1 MNSYL
6 EQSGKLLKKS
16 SMIFDYNIT
25 FSDFCSRLKI
35 RLYTAFCEWKMY
47 IIGENFV
54 QCSFGASTSF
64 MFSSIYSHTLIVF
77 YTLFLLIFLL
87 IYLQIIYIL
96 TQTYIC
102 IYIQIHMNMPIE
114 FPLTF

>member
-16 SMIFDYNIT
+16 SVIFDYNIT

-47 IIGENFV
+47 IIGEISCNV
-54 QCSFGASTSF
+54 LLVSQPLSCLAV
-64 MFSSIYSHTLIVF
+64 SIRTL
-77 YTLFLLIFLL
+77 
-87 IYLQIIYIL
+87 
-96 TQTYIC
+96 
-102 IYIQIHMNMPIE
+102 
-114 FPLTF
+114 